1 MTSAPSCAANL
12 PADIRDK
19 VKNGKHLIRDDY
31 MRWQQALG
39 KQGWLVYT
47 WPKKHGGPGF
57 TPAERYIFENI
68 CAEEYAP
75 GIIPFGTKMVGPV
88 IYTFG
93 NDEQKAK
100 YLEPIRKSTVWW
112 CQGYSEPGSGSDLAS
127 LRTKAEKQGDHYIV
141 NGSKTWNTMGHWAD
155 WIFCLVRTDPKAK
168 PQEGI
173 SFLLIDMKTPG
184 ITVKPI
190 IMADGGHEVN
200 EVFFDNV
207 KVPVANLVGK
217 ENEGWTCAKFLL
229 ANERLGIAAV
239 PQSKRGVEALKD
251 IARAEQENGKPLIEN
266 QSFAE
271 KIADLEI
278 QVTALEYTELR
289 VLSPWRMAASPGRKC
304 RASRSGAR
312 RSSSASPSSPW
323 RRSASMPRRI
333 CRACCGRARTR
344 SRSARPMRIWRRR
357 ATSTRARPRS
367 TAAATRSRRAS
378 SARWCWG
385 CGPHS
390 DHERVDLASK
400 LEMDLALKPE
410 HKAFAD
416 EVRAFAR
423 ANLSPATKAKTFSGK
438 HYDKDDHIQW
448 QKALGRQG
456 WLAYTWPKK
465 YGGPGWDV
473 TQRFLFENVLAE
485 EGAPRIIP
493 FGPKMVG
500 PVIYTFGTDEQKE
513 RFLPGIRSSEVSWC
527 QGYSEPG
534 AGSDLASPCAPARCV
549 KATTTSS
556 TARRPGPRSPI
567 GATGSSAWCA
577 PIPRPRRRRAS
588 PSC

>member
-1 MTSAPSCAANL
+1 MDLAFTPEEQKFADDVRAFVRANL

-57 TPAERYIFENI
+57 TPAQRYIFENI

-93 NDEQKAK
+93 TRRAEGQVPAGGPR
-100 YLEPIRKSTVWW
+100 EHGVVV
-112 CQGYSEPGSGSDLAS
+112 PGLFRAGLGSDLAS

-141 NGSKTWNTMGHWAD
+141 NGSKTWTTMGHWAD

-229 ANERLGIAAV
+229 ANERLSIAAV

-251 IARAEQENGKPLIEN
+251 IARARAGQR
-266 QSFAE
+266 QA
-271 KIADLEI
+271 ADREP
-278 QVTALEYTELR
+278 ELR
-289 VLSPWRMAASPGRKC
+289 RED
-304 RASRSGAR
+304 R
-312 RSSSASPSSPW
+312 RSRDPGDGAGIHRAARAVADGAW
-323 RRSASMPRRI
+323 RPAGTGSVGPQGQGLGDPAAHHRAHAWKRSASMRRRT
-333 CRACCGRARTR
+333 CRACCGRAPTR
-344 SRSARPMRIWRRR
+344 RRSGRPTPISPRR
-357 ATSTRARPRS
+357 ATST
-367 TAAATRSRRAS
+367 TR
-378 SARWCWG
+378 
-385 CGPHS
+385 
-390 DHERVDLASK
+390 
-400 LEMDLALKPE
+400 
-410 HKAFAD
+410 
-416 EVRAFAR
+416 
-423 ANLSPATKAKTFSGK
+423 KTT
-438 HYDKDDHIQW
+438 I
-448 QKALGRQG
+448 
-456 WLAYTWPKK
+456 
-465 YGGPGWDV
+465 YGGSNEIQKG
-473 TQRFLFENVLAE
+473 
-485 EGAPRIIP
+485 IIS
-493 FGPKMVG
+493 KMVLG
-500 PVIYTFGTDEQKE
+500 
-513 RFLPGIRSSEVSWC
+513 L
-527 QGYSEPG
+527 
-534 AGSDLASPCAPARCV
+534 
-549 KATTTSS
+549 
-556 TARRPGPRSPI
+556 
-567 GATGSSAWCA
+567 
-577 PIPRPRRRRAS
+577 
-588 PSC
+588 